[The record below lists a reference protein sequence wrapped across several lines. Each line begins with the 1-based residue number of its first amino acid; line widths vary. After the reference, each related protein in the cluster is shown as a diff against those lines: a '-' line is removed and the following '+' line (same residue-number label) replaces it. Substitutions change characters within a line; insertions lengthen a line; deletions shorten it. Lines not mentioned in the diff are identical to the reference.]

1 MNTTTSAAAAP
12 PARVVSMADGE
23 QPLERRVVVEASAAP
38 AKAEAEK
45 ALLRLARERR
55 TPGFR
60 KNSRVVPPVVRQRW
74 GSDEINKALYR
85 LCYPAVV
92 TKIQEEG
99 LRCFPTVRMI
109 AVKDDKPEAYE
120 VTMSFD
126 VHPDVPE
133 PDLEGVRLRKPV
145 PEIDDAT
152 VAMVIDRIRRQRAKW
167 NPVERPAAAGDR
179 VAYARAGTEERRQL
193 VIGDARV
200 PPQLSQAFT
209 GRQPPEECVI
219 KVKNGA
225 GPAEEM
231 RFVLHGVEEPE
242 LPPLD
247 LDFARGV
254 FAEIG
259 SVDAFRAQIKEEI
272 ERQAADMARGIAAS
286 RAAFALDRATAEFEL
301 PGMLLEQHSREQ
313 IAEIDREASQAGTSR
328 AALGI
333 KDEEVRA
340 RLRQQM
346 RAGMLTGAYAMRHEI
361 RATEDEIAAQAL
373 RQAQQNSDPERF
385 LEEFRASERLQGQAA
400 DAVVRAKV
408 ADHLCAA
415 VDAEE
420 VRMPLDE
427 LEAIIQQ
434 GDPETRGLA
443 QPPAEPDK
451 PDEEGKAA

>member
-1 MNTTTSAAAAP
+1 MTSTSAAAAP

-38 AKAEAEK
+38 AKAAAEK

-60 KNSRVVPPVVRQRW
+60 RNSRVVPPVVRQRW

-109 AVKDDKPEAYE
+109 DVKEERREAYE

-133 PDLEGVRLRKPV
+133 PRLEGMRLRKPV
-145 PEIDDAT
+145 PAIDAAT
-152 VAMVIDRIRRQRAKW
+152 VAMVIDRIRRQRASW
-167 NPVERPAAAGDR
+167 NAVERPAAAGDR
-179 VAYARAGTEERRQL
+179 VAYGRPGTDERRQL

-209 GRQPPEECVI
+209 GRRPPEECVV

-225 GPAEEM
+225 GPGEEM

-259 SVDAFRAQIKEEI
+259 SVDAFRAQIKEEV

-286 RAAFALDRATAEFEL
+286 RAAYALDRATASFEL
-301 PGMLLEQHSREQ
+301 PGMLLEQHGREQ
-313 IAEIDREASQAGTSR
+313 LAELDREAAQAGTSR

-333 KDEEVRA
+333 KDEEVRE
-340 RLRQQM
+340 RLRGQM
-346 RAGMLTGAYAMRHEI
+346 RAGMLTGAYAMRHDL
-361 RATEDEIAAQAL
+361 RAAEDEVAAQAL
-373 RQAQQNSDPERF
+373 RQAQQSSDPDGYLR
-385 LEEFRASERLQGQAA
+385 EFRKSERLQGQAA
-400 DAVVRAKV
+400 DAVVRGKV

-415 VDAEE
+415 AGAEE
-420 VRMPLDE
+420 VRMSLDE

-443 QPPAEPDK
+443 PPPAE
-451 PDEEGKAA
+451 EGKEAA